1 MQTATCRQQGPLG
14 RPRMAGRAAALR
26 DLAASPGSDSA
37 PLVRGRWRIGQRRSA
52 NVAEAAAQ
60 LAELRRAR
68 PDLYP
73 PTAHAWAAM
82 PPREELAPPLLC
94 AVCFQRTRPGTADL
108 KVGKGFG
115 LAPVTCASKAANLKA
130 GALWVLSTKTPPLK
144 ILTPEPRSLD
154 AAGL

>member
-1 MQTATCRQQGPLG
+1 MAWPL
-14 RPRMAGRAAALR
+14 AQALIAR
-26 DLAASPGSDSA
+26 R
-37 PLVRGRWRIGQRRSA
+37 LVRCRWRIGQRRSA

-108 KVGKGFG
+108 KVSQVLEVICELGAHAPGTADLWRFG
-115 LAPVTCASKAANLKA
+115 
-130 GALWVLSTKTPPLK
+130 
-144 ILTPEPRSLD
+144 D
-154 AAGL
+154 